1 LHWSGTRPSVA
12 ALTTCLLRS
21 GTTRGPVLLA
31 LISYAAMVLSMQ
43 AGPTISH
50 FAPHA
55 LVPGKKTVLSFS
67 GSGLESATNFW
78 CSAGGTARRVA
89 SSNADTISFEVTC
102 PENVRGVQ
110 ALQIAGPDG
119 ASSYQLVLIDALRA
133 QPHQNNHQSRTNA
146 HRITPPAAVDC
157 ILKSEK
163 IDYYV
168 FTAKTGER
176 FSIEAIA
183 HRMGSEMDPVIHVLD
198 ADGRELMVCDDEP
211 GVWRD
216 SRFVFTAPS
225 AADYL
230 LAVHDSGYGGGTSYG
245 YRLRVTHEPL
255 VWFTYPLVDAR
266 EIGTSFEPFGSDTD
280 RTEVGSPANPATG
293 PLLFALPSLGELEIN
308 DSGSQAQP
316 LFVPAIL
323 NGKIN
328 CSSDLDYYRFTA
340 AKDEK
345 LIFQSATRSLGSPCD
360 LVLAI
365 KNGDGKT
372 LIQSD
377 PALPSDAALTN
388 KFETAGDY
396 FLEVRE
402 LSGSRDSSN
411 LPYRIKA
418 SRFESGF
425 TAASEE
431 NRVELTPGGTAKL
444 KITCARY
451 EDIGRI
457 SFTIE
462 PLIAGITLENA
473 EIPEKKNEAE
483 LTIKASDDLAPGFWT
498 HFKLKGT
505 DSSGT
510 KAMVSTRPA
519 LRKNFPLILNSPAVL
534 DGLFSLTV
542 KSK

>member
-1 LHWSGTRPSVA
+1 V
-12 ALTTCLLRS
+12 
-21 GTTRGPVLLA
+21 
-31 LISYAAMVLSMQ
+31 ILSLQ
-43 AGPTISH
+43 AGPNISH

-55 LVPGKKTVLSFS
+55 LLPGKKTVLTFS
-67 GSGLESATNFW
+67 GSNLESASNFW
-78 CSAGGTARRVA
+78 CSAACTARRVA

-102 PENVRGVQ
+102 PENVRGVH
-110 ALQIAGPDG
+110 ALQIGGPDG
-119 ASSYQLVLIDALRA
+119 ASNFQLVLIDALRT

-146 HRITPPAAVDC
+146 HRITPPAALDC

-163 IDYYV
+163 IDYYL

-176 FSIEAIA
+176 FSIEVIA
-183 HRMGSEMDPVIHVLD
+183 HRIGSEMDPVVHVLD
-198 ADGRELMVCDDEP
+198 VDGRELMVCDDEP

-216 SRFVFTAPS
+216 SRFVFTAPA
-225 AADYL
+225 AADYM
-230 LAVHDSGYGGGTSYG
+230 LAVHDAGYAGGTSYD
-245 YRLRVTHEPL
+245 YRLRVAHEPL
-255 VWFTYPLVDAR
+255 LWFTYPLVDAS
-266 EIGTSFEPFGSDTD
+266 EPGTSFEPFGSDTY
-280 RTEVGSPANPATG
+280 RAEVGSPANPATG
-293 PLLFALPSLGELEIN
+293 PLLFALPSLGEVEMN
-308 DSGSQAQP
+308 DSPSQAQP
-316 LFVPAIL
+316 LFVPAIM

-328 CSSDLDYYRFTA
+328 CGSDLDYYRFTA
-340 AKDEK
+340 AKNEK

-365 KNGDGKT
+365 KNAEGKA

-388 KFETAGDY
+388 KFDTAGDY

-444 KITCARY
+444 KITCVRY
-451 EDIGRI
+451 DDIGKI
-457 SFTIE
+457 SLAIE
-462 PLIAGITLENA
+462 PLIPGITLENA
-473 EIPEKKNEAE
+473 EIPEKKNEVE
-483 LTIKASDDLAPGFWT
+483 LTLKASDDLAPGFWT

-510 KAMVSTRPA
+510 HPMVSTRPA

-534 DGLFSLTV
+534 DGVFSLAV